1 MGASIKDKVMFRIQR
16 NLHNIQLRN
25 AVCAFLRIFLPGAKT
40 SSGNNF
46 LNLKSDENQIF
57 NDLKN
62 GGFSDLGIALDED
75 QINAITKKLESLKC
89 VDHTNEGWSEINL
102 NNPGKDIQLGQY
114 FREDLLQS
122 DEILAIAN
130 DSRILN
136 AVSKYLGV
144 RPTISNVNCWWSF
157 GDRESAK
164 EAQFFHRDLDDFK
177 FLKIFFYLTD
187 VTEDSGPHIYVK
199 GSHKLNKLLELRRFK
214 DEEVHNT
221 FKPENILTLTSP
233 KGSAFIEDTYGI
245 HKGQLP
251 LKGNRLLLQ
260 IQYSYLPLHVEKYM
274 PKKSSVIKDNGYDE
288 YTNRLLFVN

>member
-16 NLHNIQLRN
+16 NLHNIQLRD
-25 AVCAFLRIFLPGAKT
+25 AVCAFLRIFLPKPVV
-40 SSGNNF
+40 SSSNNF
-46 LNLKSDENQIF
+46 LNLKLDENKIF

-62 GGFSDLGIALDED
+62 GGFSDLGIALSED

-89 VDHTNEGWSEINL
+89 VDHCNEGWSEIDL
-102 NNPGKDIQLGQY
+102 NNPPKNIQLGQY
-114 FREDLLQS
+114 FREDLLKS
-122 DEILAIAN
+122 EEILAIAN

-144 RPTISNVNCWWSF
+144 KPTISNVNCWWSF

-187 VTEDSGPHIYVK
+187 VTSDSGPHIYVK
-199 GSHKLNKLLELRRFK
+199 GSHKINKLLELRRFK
-214 DEEVHNT
+214 DEEIQNT
-221 FKPENILTLTSP
+221 FIPENILTLTSP

-260 IQYSYLPLHVEKYM
+260 IQYSYLPLHVEKYV
-274 PKKSSVIKDNGYDE
+274 PKKSSIIKDKGYDE
-288 YTNRLLFVN
+288 YSNRLLFTN

>member
-1 MGASIKDKVMFRIQR
+1 MGASIKDKVLFKVQR

-46 LNLKSDENQIF
+46 LHLKSDENKIF
-57 NDLKN
+57 NDLN
-62 GGFSDLGIALDED
+62 DGGFSDLGIALSED
-75 QINAITKKLESLKC
+75 QINAITKKLESFKC
-89 VDHTNEGWSEINL
+89 LDGLTEVDL
-102 NNPGKDIQLGQY
+102 NNPGKDVQLAQY
-114 FREDLLQS
+114 SREDLTQS

-136 AVSKYLGV
+136 AVSKYFGV
-144 RPTISNVNCWWSF
+144 KPTISNINCWWSF
-157 GDRESAK
+157 GYRESAK

-187 VTEDSGPHIYVK
+187 VTNDSGPHIYVK
-199 GSHKLNKLLELRRFK
+199 GSHKINKLLELRRFK
-214 DEEVHNT
+214 DEEVQNT
-221 FKPENILTLTSP
+221 FNPENILTLTSP

-251 LKGNRLLLQ
+251 LNGNRLLLQ

-274 PKKSSVIKDNGYDE
+274 PVKSSIIKDKGYDE
-288 YTNRLLFVN
+288 YINRLLFVN